1 MHKHIFIISALAICL
16 LSCSSP
22 EQDDLLIPEPQ
33 QGSISF
39 GGNSGSWQDAPT
51 SRAGET
57 GLETIAKSFRV
68 WGYKN
73 TGGNHTD
80 GFTEPQKVMDGYIV
94 NWNQPAAGGTGSWEY
109 SGIKNPNLN
118 NATQTVKYWD
128 YSATCYRYFALS
140 PEDAKVTTTLLQE
153 GGNSTNQAG
162 TTSEEGSSNQTD
174 KASKVSFQ
182 IPFEYKEDATS
193 SSTPYISDLWLSDN
207 QNFENRKYGECVKL
221 TFAPI
226 ITKVRFKFNYMADT
240 QVSITNIS
248 FRNIND
254 AASPTSGNIIITYPI
269 TGMDT
274 QASYIWET
282 TGTGTDPIN
291 FTIPYEE
298 DGDQNHQTDTRKKW
312 YFVPPL
318 GDSKTTQQSAY
329 IITAD
334 INGKKATATVPAEFM
349 QWKAGYQYT
358 YIFKI
363 TEAGTNIA
371 FTNMQVEKWVETPV
385 KNNGGTEG
393 W

>member
-1 MHKHIFIISALAICL
+1 MKLYRILTIPFMALCL
-16 LSCSSP
+16 FSCAGSGQEEPDVPTQP
-22 EQDDLLIPEPQ
+22 EEPK
-33 QGSISF
+33 GVSISF
-39 GGNSGSWQDAPT
+39 GGNSGTWQDAPT
-51 SRAGET
+51 TRANKET
-57 GLETIAKSFRV
+57 GLETISKTFKV
-68 WGYKN
+68 WGYKT
-73 TGGNHTD
+73 TGGNYTS
-80 GFTEPQKVMDGYIV
+80 GFDQSQNVMNGYTV
-94 NWNQPAAGGTGSWEY
+94 NWTQQTANTTSSNTADWEY
-109 SGIKNPNLN
+109 VGIAN
-118 NATQTVKYWD
+118 QTIKYWD
-128 YSATCYRYFALS
+128 YSATSYRFFAYS
-140 PEDAKVTTTLLQE
+140 IPTAAGNITAPFFSGPSTT
-153 GGNSTNQAG
+153 
-162 TTSEEGSSNQTD
+162 EGSTYLH
-174 KASKVSFQ
+174 ASFS
-182 IPFEYKEDATS
+182 IPFNYDKDATNV
-193 SSTPYISDLWLSDN
+193 STPYISNLWLSDN
-207 QNFENRKYGECVKL
+207 QNFENRKYGACVKL

-226 ITKVRFKFNYMADT
+226 ITKVRFKFNYQAES

-248 FRNIND
+248 FRNVND
-254 AASPTSGNIIITYPI
+254 VPSPTSGNIIITYPI

-282 TGTGTDPIN
+282 TGTETEPIN

-298 DGDQNHQTDTRKKW
+298 EGDLNHQTTTRKKW

-371 FTNMQVEKWVETPV
+371 FTNMQVEKWVETPI
-385 KNNGGTEG
+385 KNNGGTED

>member
-16 LSCSSP
+16 LSCSTP

-57 GLETIAKSFRV
+57 GLETIEKSFRV

-80 GFTEPQKVMDGYIV
+80 GFTDPQKVMDGYIV
-94 NWNQPAAGGTGSWEY
+94 NWKQPATGGTGSWEY
-109 SGIKNPNLN
+109 SGIKNQNLN

-128 YSATCYRYFALS
+128 YSATCYRYFAFS
-140 PEDAKVTTTLLQE
+140 PEYAKVKTTLLQE
-153 GGNSTNQAG
+153 GGNSTNQTG
-162 TTSEEGSSNQTD
+162 TTSEEGSTNQTD

-182 IPFEYKEDATS
+182 IPFQYDESAKS

-207 QNFENRKYGECVKL
+207 QNFGDDKKYGACVKL

-226 ITKVRFKFNYMADT
+226 VTKVRIIFKYPEN
-240 QVSITNIS
+240 ITNIS
-248 FRNIND
+248 IKDISFQQTTGEV
-254 AASPTSGNIIITYPI
+254 PTAGNICINYPI
-269 TGMDT
+269 TGTET
-274 QASYIWET
+274 QPVYSWET
-282 TGTGTDPIN
+282 TQTGSIN
-291 FTIPYEE
+291 LSVPYEE
-298 DGDQNHQTDTRKKW
+298 ETDKIHQTEERGKW
-312 YFVPPL
+312 YFVPP
-318 GDSKTTQQSAY
+318 
-329 IITAD
+329 I
-334 INGKKATATVPAEFM
+334 GKQGTYTMTATIDGKTSTAIIPAEYM

-363 TEAGTNIA
+363 TEAGTVISFSNLL
-371 FTNMQVEKWVETPV
+371 VEKWTESAPIQNT
-385 KNNGGTEG
+385 GGTVG

>member
-1 MHKHIFIISALAICL
+1 MKLYRILTIPFLALCL
-16 LSCSSP
+16 FSCAGSGQEEPDVPTQP
-22 EQDDLLIPEPQ
+22 EEPK
-33 QGSISF
+33 GVSISF
-39 GGNSGSWQDAPT
+39 GGNSGTWQDAPT
-51 SRAGET
+51 TRANEET
-57 GLETIAKSFRV
+57 GLETISKSFKV
-68 WGYKN
+68 WGYK
-73 TGGNHTD
+73 TIEGNKAD
-80 GFTEPQKVMDGYIV
+80 GFDHYQNVMDGYLV
-94 NWNQPAAGGTGSWEY
+94 NWTQQTTTTTSSNTADWEY
-109 SGIKNPNLN
+109 VGIHNDKLN
-118 NATQTVKYWD
+118 TNQTIKYWD
-128 YSATCYRYFALS
+128 YSATSYRFFAYS
-140 PEDAKVTTTLLQE
+140 IPTAAGNITAPFFSGPSTT
-153 GGNSTNQAG
+153 
-162 TTSEEGSSNQTD
+162 EGSTYLH
-174 KASKVSFQ
+174 ASFS
-182 IPFEYKEDATS
+182 IPFNYDKDATNV
-193 SSTPYISDLWLSDN
+193 STPYISNLWLSDN
-207 QNFENRKYGECVKL
+207 QNFENRKYGACVKL

-226 ITKVRFKFNYMADT
+226 ITKVRFKFNYQAES

-248 FRNIND
+248 FRNVNN
-254 AASPTSGNIIITYPI
+254 APSPTSGNIIINYPI

-282 TGTGTDPIN
+282 TGTETEPIN

-298 DGDQNHQTDTRKKW
+298 EGDLNHQTTTRKKW

-371 FTNMQVEKWVETPV
+371 FTNMQVEKWVETPI
-385 KNNGGTEG
+385 KNNGGTED

>member
-1 MHKHIFIISALAICL
+1 MKLYRILTIPFLALCL
-16 LSCSSP
+16 FSCAGSGQEEPDVPTQP
-22 EQDDLLIPEPQ
+22 EEPK
-33 QGSISF
+33 GVSISF
-39 GGNSGSWQDAPT
+39 GGNSGTWQDAPT
-51 SRAGET
+51 TRANKET
-57 GLETIAKSFRV
+57 GLETIAKSFKV
-68 WGYKN
+68 WGYKTTGGNN
-73 TGGNHTD
+73 TGGFTD
-80 GFTEPQKVMDGYIV
+80 SQNVMDGYTV
-94 NWNQPAAGGTGSWEY
+94 NWTQQTANTTSSNTADWEY
-109 SGIKNPNLN
+109 VGIAN
-118 NATQTVKYWD
+118 QTIKYWD
-128 YSATCYRYFALS
+128 YSATSYRFFAYS
-140 PEDAKVTTTLLQE
+140 IPTAA
-153 GGNSTNQAG
+153 GNSTAPYFSG
-162 TTSEEGSSNQTD
+162 PLTTEGSTNLH
-174 KASKVSFQ
+174 ASFS
-182 IPFEYKEDATS
+182 IPFNYDKDATNV
-193 SSTPYISDLWLSDN
+193 STPYISDLWLSDN
-207 QNFENRKYGECVKL
+207 QNFGNRKYGECVKL

-226 ITKVRFKFNYMADT
+226 ITKVRFKFNYQAES

-248 FRNIND
+248 FRNVND
-254 AASPTSGNIIITYPI
+254 APSPTSGNIIITYPI

-282 TGTGTDPIN
+282 TGTETEPIN

-298 DGDQNHQTDTRKKW
+298 EGDLNHQTTTRKKW

-371 FTNMQVEKWVETPV
+371 FTNMQVEKWVETPI
-385 KNNGGTEG
+385 KNNGGTED

>member
-22 EQDDLLIPEPQ
+22 EQDDLLIPEPLK
-33 QGSISF
+33 GSISF
-39 GGNSGSWQDAPT
+39 GGNSGTWQDAPT
-51 SRAGET
+51 TRANEET
-57 GLETIAKSFRV
+57 GLETISKSFKV
-68 WGYKN
+68 WGYKTIGGNN
-73 TGGNHTD
+73 TGGFDHYQN
-80 GFTEPQKVMDGYIV
+80 VMDGYLV
-94 NWNQPAAGGTGSWEY
+94 NWTQQTANPTSSNTADWEY
-109 SGIKNPNLN
+109 VGIAN
-118 NATQTVKYWD
+118 QTIKYWD
-128 YSATCYRYFALS
+128 YSATSYRFFAYS
-140 PEDAKVTTTLLQE
+140 IPTAA
-153 GGNSTNQAG
+153 GNSSAPSFQEP
-162 TTSEEGSSNQTD
+162 TSIEGSTA
-174 KASKVSFQ
+174 KYASFS
-182 IPFEYKEDATS
+182 IPFTYNKDATAVT
-193 SSTPYISDLWLSDN
+193 TPYISDLWLSDN
-207 QNFENRKYGECVKL
+207 QNFENRKYGACVKL

-226 ITKVRFKFNYMADT
+226 ITKVRFKFNYQAES
-240 QVSITNIS
+240 QVSITKIS
-248 FRNIND
+248 FRNVND
-254 AASPTSGNIIITYPI
+254 VPSPTSGNIIITYPI

-282 TGTGTDPIN
+282 TGTETELIN

-298 DGDQNHQTDTRKKW
+298 EGDLNHQTTTRKKW

-363 TEAGTNIA
+363 TKAGTNIA
-371 FTNMQVEKWVETPV
+371 FTNMQVEKWVETPI
-385 KNNGGTEG
+385 KNNGGTED

>member
-1 MHKHIFIISALAICL
+1 MKLYRILTIPFLALCL
-16 LSCSSP
+16 FSCAGTGQEEPDVPTQP
-22 EQDDLLIPEPQ
+22 EEPK
-33 QGSISF
+33 GVSISF
-39 GGNSGSWQDAPT
+39 GGNSGTWQDAPT
-51 SRAGET
+51 TRANKET
-57 GLETIAKSFRV
+57 GLETISKTFKV
-68 WGYKN
+68 WGYKT
-73 TGGNHTD
+73 TGGNYTS
-80 GFTEPQKVMDGYIV
+80 GFDQSQNVMNGYTV
-94 NWNQPAAGGTGSWEY
+94 NWTQQTANTTSSNTADWEY
-109 SGIKNPNLN
+109 VGIAN
-118 NATQTVKYWD
+118 QTIKYWD
-128 YSATCYRYFALS
+128 YSATSYRFFAYS
-140 PEDAKVTTTLLQE
+140 IPTAA
-153 GGNSTNQAG
+153 GNSTAPYFSG
-162 TTSEEGSSNQTD
+162 PLTTEGSTNLH
-174 KASKVSFQ
+174 ASFS
-182 IPFEYKEDATS
+182 IPFNYDKDATNV
-193 SSTPYISDLWLSDN
+193 STPYISDLWMSDN
-207 QNFENRKYGECVKL
+207 QNFENRKYGACVKL

-226 ITKVRFKFNYMADT
+226 ITKVRFKFNYQAES

-248 FRNIND
+248 FRNVND
-254 AASPTSGNIIITYPI
+254 VPSPTSGNIIITYPI

-282 TGTGTDPIN
+282 TGTETEPIN

-298 DGDQNHQTDTRKKW
+298 EGDLNHQTTRRKKW

-371 FTNMQVEKWVETPV
+371 FTNMQVEKWVETPI
-385 KNNGGTEG
+385 KNNGGTED

>member
-1 MHKHIFIISALAICL
+1 MKLYRILTIPFLALCL
-16 LSCSSP
+16 FSCAGSGQEEPDVPTQP
-22 EQDDLLIPEPQ
+22 EEPK
-33 QGSISF
+33 GVSISF
-39 GGNSGSWQDAPT
+39 GGNSGTWQDAPT
-51 SRAGET
+51 TRANKET
-57 GLETIAKSFRV
+57 GLETISKTFKV
-68 WGYKN
+68 WGYK
-73 TGGNHTD
+73 TTEGNYTS
-80 GFTEPQKVMDGYIV
+80 GFNQSQKVMDGYTV
-94 NWNQPAAGGTGSWEY
+94 SWTQQTANTTSSNTADWEY
-109 SGIKNPNLN
+109 VGIAN
-118 NATQTVKYWD
+118 QTIKYWD
-128 YSATCYRYFALS
+128 YSATSYRFFAYS
-140 PEDAKVTTTLLQE
+140 IPTTAA
-153 GGNSTNQAG
+153 GNSTAPSFSG
-162 TTSEEGSSNQTD
+162 PSTKEGSTTTQ
-174 KASKVSFQ
+174 ASFS
-182 IPFEYKEDATS
+182 IPFNYDKDATNV
-193 SSTPYISDLWLSDN
+193 STPYISDLWMSDN
-207 QNFENRKYGECVKL
+207 QNFENRKYGACVKL

-226 ITKVRFKFNYMADT
+226 ITKVRFKFNYQAES

-248 FRNIND
+248 FRNVNN
-254 AASPTSGNIIITYPI
+254 APSPTSGNIIINYPI

-282 TGTGTDPIN
+282 TGTETEPIN

-298 DGDQNHQTDTRKKW
+298 EGDLNHQTTTRKKW

-371 FTNMQVEKWVETPV
+371 FTNMQVEKWVETPI
-385 KNNGGTEG
+385 KNNGGTED

>member
-22 EQDDLLIPEPQ
+22 EQDDLLIPEPLK
-33 QGSISF
+33 GSISF
-39 GGNSGSWQDAPT
+39 GGNSGTWQDAPT
-51 SRAGET
+51 TRANEET
-57 GLETIAKSFRV
+57 GLETISKSFKV
-68 WGYKN
+68 WGYKTIGGNN
-73 TGGNHTD
+73 TGGFDHYQN
-80 GFTEPQKVMDGYIV
+80 VMDGYLV
-94 NWNQPAAGGTGSWEY
+94 NWTQQTANPTSSNTADWEY
-109 SGIKNPNLN
+109 VGIAN
-118 NATQTVKYWD
+118 QTIKYWD
-128 YSATCYRYFALS
+128 YSATSYRFFAYS
-140 PEDAKVTTTLLQE
+140 IPTTAA
-153 GGNSTNQAG
+153 GNSTAPSFSG
-162 TTSEEGSSNQTD
+162 PLTTEGSTNLH
-174 KASKVSFQ
+174 ASFS
-182 IPFEYKEDATS
+182 IPFNYDKDATNV
-193 SSTPYISDLWLSDN
+193 STPYISDLWMSDN
-207 QNFENRKYGECVKL
+207 QNFENRKYGACVKL

-226 ITKVRFKFNYMADT
+226 ITKVRFKFNYQAES

-248 FRNIND
+248 FRNVND
-254 AASPTSGNIIITYPI
+254 VPSPTSGNIIITYPI

-274 QASYIWET
+274 QASYIWEA
-282 TGTGTDPIN
+282 TGTETETIN

-298 DGDQNHQTDTRKKW
+298 EGDSNHQTTTRKKW

-371 FTNMQVEKWVETPV
+371 FTNMQVEKWVETPI
-385 KNNGGTEG
+385 KNNGGTED

>member
-22 EQDDLLIPEPQ
+22 EQDDLLIPEPLK
-33 QGSISF
+33 GSISF
-39 GGNSGSWQDAPT
+39 GGNSGTWQDAPT
-51 SRAGET
+51 TRAEET
-57 GLETIAKSFRV
+57 GLETISKSFKV
-68 WGYKN
+68 WGYKTIEGN
-73 TGGNHTD
+73 KAGGFGHYQN
-80 GFTEPQKVMDGYIV
+80 VMDGYLV
-94 NWNQPAAGGTGSWEY
+94 NWTQQTANTTSSNTADWEY
-109 SGIKNPNLN
+109 VGIRNDQLN
-118 NATQTVKYWD
+118 ALQTIKYWD
-128 YSATCYRYFALS
+128 YSATSYRFFAYS
-140 PEDAKVTTTLLQE
+140 IPTAAGNITAPSFSEPPTTE
-153 GGNSTNQAG
+153 GSTNLH
-162 TTSEEGSSNQTD
+162 
-174 KASKVSFQ
+174 ASFT
-182 IPFEYKEDATS
+182 IPFNYDKDATNV
-193 SSTPYISDLWLSDN
+193 STPYISELWMSDN

-221 TFAPI
+221 AFAPI
-226 ITKVRFKFNYMADT
+226 ITKVRFKFNYQAGS

-254 AASPTSGNIIITYPI
+254 ALSPTSGNIIITYPI

-282 TGTGTDPIN
+282 TGTETETIN

-298 DGDQNHQTDTRKKW
+298 DGDLNHQTATRKKW

-334 INGKKATATVPAEFM
+334 INGKKATATVPAEYM

-363 TEAGTNIA
+363 TEAGTVIS
-371 FTNMQVEKWVETPV
+371 FTNMQVEKWTESAPIQNT
-385 KNNGGTEG
+385 GGTAG

>member
-1 MHKHIFIISALAICL
+1 MKLYRILTIPFLALCL
-16 LSCSSP
+16 FSCAGSGQEEPDVPTQP
-22 EQDDLLIPEPQ
+22 EEPK
-33 QGSISF
+33 GVSISF
-39 GGNSGSWQDAPT
+39 GGNSGTWQDAPT
-51 SRAGET
+51 TRANKET
-57 GLETIAKSFRV
+57 GLETISKTFKV
-68 WGYKN
+68 WGYKT
-73 TGGNHTD
+73 TGGNYTS
-80 GFTEPQKVMDGYIV
+80 GFDQSQNVMNGYTV
-94 NWNQPAAGGTGSWEY
+94 NWTQQTANTTSSNTADWEY
-109 SGIKNPNLN
+109 VGIAN
-118 NATQTVKYWD
+118 QTIKYWD
-128 YSATCYRYFALS
+128 YSATSYRFFAYSIPTAAGNITAPSFSGPL
-140 PEDAKVTTTLLQE
+140 TTE
-153 GGNSTNQAG
+153 GSTNLH
-162 TTSEEGSSNQTD
+162 
-174 KASKVSFQ
+174 ASFS
-182 IPFEYKEDATS
+182 IPFNYDKDATNV
-193 SSTPYISDLWLSDN
+193 STPYISDLWMSDN
-207 QNFENRKYGECVKL
+207 QNFENRKYGACVKL

-226 ITKVRFKFNYMADT
+226 ITKVRFKFNYQAES

-248 FRNIND
+248 FRNVNN
-254 AASPTSGNIIITYPI
+254 APSPTSGNIIITYPI

-282 TGTGTDPIN
+282 TGTETEPIN

-298 DGDQNHQTDTRKKW
+298 EGDLNHQTTTRKKW

-371 FTNMQVEKWVETPV
+371 FTNMQVEKWVETPI
-385 KNNGGTEG
+385 KNNGGTED

>member
-1 MHKHIFIISALAICL
+1 MKLYRILTIPFLALCL
-16 LSCSSP
+16 FSCAGSGQEEPDVPTQP
-22 EQDDLLIPEPQ
+22 EEPK
-33 QGSISF
+33 GVSISF
-39 GGNSGSWQDAPT
+39 GGNSGTWQDAPT
-51 SRAGET
+51 TRANKET
-57 GLETIAKSFRV
+57 GLETIAKTFKV
-68 WGYKN
+68 WGYKTTGGNN
-73 TGGNHTD
+73 TGGFTD
-80 GFTEPQKVMDGYIV
+80 SQNVMDGYTV
-94 NWNQPAAGGTGSWEY
+94 NWTQQTTTTTSSNTADWEY
-109 SGIKNPNLN
+109 VGIHNDKLN
-118 NATQTVKYWD
+118 TNQTIKYWD
-128 YSATCYRYFALS
+128 YSATSYRFFAYS
-140 PEDAKVTTTLLQE
+140 IPTAA
-153 GGNSTNQAG
+153 GNSTAPYFSG
-162 TTSEEGSSNQTD
+162 SLTTEGSTNLH
-174 KASKVSFQ
+174 ASFS
-182 IPFEYKEDATS
+182 IPFNYDKDATNV
-193 SSTPYISDLWLSDN
+193 STPYISDLWLSDN
-207 QNFENRKYGECVKL
+207 QNFGNRKYGECVKL

-226 ITKVRFKFNYMADT
+226 ITKVRFKFNYQAES

-248 FRNIND
+248 FRNVND
-254 AASPTSGNIIITYPI
+254 APSPTSGNIIITYPI

-282 TGTGTDPIN
+282 TGTETEPIN

-298 DGDQNHQTDTRKKW
+298 EGDLNHQTTTRKKW

-371 FTNMQVEKWVETPV
+371 FTNMQVEKWVETPI
-385 KNNGGTEG
+385 KNNGGTED

>member
-22 EQDDLLIPEPQ
+22 EQDDLLIPEPLK
-33 QGSISF
+33 GSISF
-39 GGNSGSWQDAPT
+39 GGNSGTWQDAPT
-51 SRAGET
+51 TRANEET
-57 GLETIAKSFRV
+57 GLETISKSFKV
-68 WGYKN
+68 WGYKTIGGNN
-73 TGGNHTD
+73 TGGFDHYQN
-80 GFTEPQKVMDGYIV
+80 VMDGYLV
-94 NWNQPAAGGTGSWEY
+94 NWTQQTANPTSSNTADWEY
-109 SGIKNPNLN
+109 VGIAN
-118 NATQTVKYWD
+118 QTIKYWD
-128 YSATCYRYFALS
+128 YSATSYRFFAYS
-140 PEDAKVTTTLLQE
+140 IPTTAA
-153 GGNSTNQAG
+153 GNSTAPYFSG
-162 TTSEEGSSNQTD
+162 PLTTEGSTNLH
-174 KASKVSFQ
+174 ASFS
-182 IPFEYKEDATS
+182 IPFNYDKDATNV
-193 SSTPYISDLWLSDN
+193 STPYISDLWLSDN
-207 QNFENRKYGECVKL
+207 QNFENRKYGACVKL

-226 ITKVRFKFNYMADT
+226 ITKVRFKFNYQAES

-248 FRNIND
+248 FRNVND
-254 AASPTSGNIIITYPI
+254 VPSPTSGNIIITYPI

-282 TGTGTDPIN
+282 TGTETELIN

-298 DGDQNHQTDTRKKW
+298 EGDLNHQTTTRKKW

-371 FTNMQVEKWVETPV
+371 FTNMQVEKWVETPI
-385 KNNGGTEG
+385 KNNGGTED

>member
-16 LSCSSP
+16 LSCSTP
-22 EQDDLLIPEPQ
+22 EQDDLLIPEPLK
-33 QGSISF
+33 GSISF
-39 GGNSGSWQDAPT
+39 GGNSGTWQDAPT
-51 SRAGET
+51 TRAEET
-57 GLETIAKSFRV
+57 GLETISKSFKV
-68 WGYKN
+68 WGYKT
-73 TGGNHTD
+73 TGGNYTS
-80 GFTEPQKVMDGYIV
+80 GFDLSQNVMDAYTV
-94 NWNQPAAGGTGSWEY
+94 NWTQQTANTTSSNTADWEY
-109 SGIKNPNLN
+109 VGIHNDKLN
-118 NATQTVKYWD
+118 TNQTIKYWD
-128 YSATCYRYFALS
+128 YSATSYRFFAYS
-140 PEDAKVTTTLLQE
+140 IPTAA
-153 GGNSTNQAG
+153 GNSTAPSFSG
-162 TTSEEGSSNQTD
+162 PLTTEGSTNLH
-174 KASKVSFQ
+174 ASFS
-182 IPFEYKEDATS
+182 IPFNYDKDATNV
-193 SSTPYISDLWLSDN
+193 STPYISDLWMSDN
-207 QNFENRKYGECVKL
+207 QNFENRKYGACVKL

-226 ITKVRFKFNYMADT
+226 ITKVRFKFNYQAES

-248 FRNIND
+248 FRNVND
-254 AASPTSGNIIITYPI
+254 VPSPTSGNIIITYPI

-282 TGTGTDPIN
+282 TGTETEPIN

-298 DGDQNHQTDTRKKW
+298 EGDLNHQTTTRKKW

-371 FTNMQVEKWVETPV
+371 FTNMEVEKWVETPI
-385 KNNGGTEG
+385 KNNGGTED